1 MNVLES
7 LALEHTSK
15 IVLLVL
21 DGLGDLPHTAKGGRT
36 PLEAA
41 RTPNLDAIAP
51 ECALGRLV
59 PVAPGITP
67 GSGPGHLGLF
77 GYDPLTHDVGRG
89 VLEALGAGLDLRSG
103 DVAARANFCTVDAS
117 GIVTDRRAGRI
128 PSETCAKL
136 VEKLRSECARIEDV
150 QLVLQAGKGHRFV
163 AVLRG
168 PGLGG
173 HVSDADPHKEGKRV
187 PLARPLESG
196 ASHEK
201 TARIVNAFVAKATA
215 LLSGESPANGLLLRG
230 LSERPS
236 YASYRERFKLR
247 AVAIAAYPMYR
258 GVASLAGMD
267 LAVPAGES
275 AEDAFATAAREWAAH
290 DYLFLHLKGTDM
302 AGEDGNFDA
311 KVAVIEQ
318 VDAAMP
324 RLLELSPDVLCI
336 TGDHSTPVSMKGHSW
351 HPVPALVRSAVC
363 FADGHPAST
372 RRPAGPDRSGR
383 LPARTS
389 SGYCLRTPGVSTS
402 TEPECSIDATP
413 RLARSRCC
421 WPLSPS
427 SPRSP
432 ARRCRR
438 RS

>member
-21 DGLGDLPHTAKGGRT
+21 DGLGDLPNANHGGRT

-41 RTPNLDAIAP
+41 NTPNLDAIAP
-51 ECALGRLV
+51 GSALGRLL

-89 VLEALGAGLDLRSG
+89 VLEALGAGIDLKPG

-117 GIVTDRRAGRI
+117 GVVTDRRAGRI
-128 PSETCAKL
+128 PSEKCAQL
-136 VEKLRSECARIEDV
+136 VERLKASSARIEDV
-150 QLVLQAGKGHRFV
+150 DVVLQAGKGHRFV

-173 HVSDADPHKEGKRV
+173 QVSDADPHKEGKPV
-187 PLARPLESG
+187 PPSRALAAG

-201 TARIVNAFVAKATA
+201 TARVVNAFVASATQS
-215 LLSGESPANGLLLRG
+215 LRGESPANGLLMRG

-236 YASYRERFKLR
+236 YPGYRERFKLR
-247 AVAIAAYPMYR
+247 AAAIAAYPMYR

-267 LAVPAGES
+267 LVVPAGES
-275 AEDAFATAAREWAAH
+275 ADDAFASAEREWAGH

-318 VDAAMP
+318 VDAALP
-324 RLLELSPDVLCI
+324 RLLALQPDVLCI
-336 TGDHSTPVSMKGHSW
+336 TGDHSTPVLMKGHSW

-363 FADGHPAST
+363 FADGHTRFHEKACRAGSIGTLASKDLI
-372 RRPAGPDRSGR
+372 AVLLANAGR
-383 LPARTS
+383 LDKYGA
-389 SGYCLRTPGVSTS
+389 
-402 TEPECSIDATP
+402 
-413 RLARSRCC
+413 
-421 WPLSPS
+421 
-427 SPRSP
+427 
-432 ARRCRR
+432 
-438 RS
+438 